1 MNRSAWARLRLELR
15 VVGIAAPA
23 TALAPPLAGAVLVTA
38 LYATGATAAE
48 LGRASAAVLAA
59 LAPLGAAIAAS
70 SIVGRDPGAELVMTI
85 TAYRRVVF
93 LRAGLMVA
101 AAALA
106 TLLDAVAFH
115 AMHAW
120 PPAQGTGGYVLIWV
134 PPMVWLVALAVLI
147 AVALRSSAAASGLI
161 AGLWLTQLLMAQDFQ
176 TNTVLQ
182 AQYLFMGVADR
193 VSAHEWNVNRI
204 ALPAVGV
211 TAAVA
216 ASLLLG
222 RPERFLGSDAA

>member
-1 MNRSAWARLRLELR
+1 
-15 VVGIAAPA
+15 
-23 TALAPPLAGAVLVTA
+23 
-38 LYATGATAAE
+38 
-48 LGRASAAVLAA
+48 
-59 LAPLGAAIAAS
+59 
-70 SIVGRDPGAELVMTI
+70 
-85 TAYRRVVF
+85 
-93 LRAGLMVA
+93 
-101 AAALA
+101 
-106 TLLDAVAFH
+106 
-115 AMHAW
+115 
-120 PPAQGTGGYVLIWV
+120 
-134 PPMVWLVALAVLI
+134 MVWLVALAVLI